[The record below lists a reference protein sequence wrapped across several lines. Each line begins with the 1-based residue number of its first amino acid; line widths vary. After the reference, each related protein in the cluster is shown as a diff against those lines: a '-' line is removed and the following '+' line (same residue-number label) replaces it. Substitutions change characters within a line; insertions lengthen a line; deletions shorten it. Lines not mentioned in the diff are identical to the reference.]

1 MKNYYYRVQELTSA
15 GIHLALFLVV
25 FFLAFVFRFEFAI
38 PAYYWRIF
46 LETLPIV
53 LLIKFS
59 VFYFFAAYKSSW
71 RYPGIYDLVNII
83 KASFISTLVLGLL
96 FYLFFLNDPTPFPRS
111 IIILDL
117 LLTTMIVGGARLFMR
132 IVREEFS
139 GIFTRTGPGR
149 RVVIVGAGNA
159 GESLIREIK
168 KYPELNYQAVAF
180 VDDNPGKVNSFIHG
194 IRIYGPVSSL
204 ADIAAEVGGEEVL
217 IATPS
222 ATGEQMRRIVK
233 YCEEAGK
240 PFRTIP
246 SLDRLIDGRITVS
259 KLREVQIEDL
269 LRREP
274 VRLDMRSI
282 ERFLSGRSV
291 LVTGAG
297 GSIGS
302 EICRQ
307 VMRFGPRILVMLD
320 QAESA
325 LFEIERELIKYVE
338 VPGRLSAKVGDV
350 YDQGCLDLL
359 FSRHHPEVIF
369 HCAAYK
375 HVPLMEFNVRE
386 ALRNNVLGTR
396 CLAQTAI
403 EFGAETL
410 VFISTD
416 KAVNP
421 SSVMGASKRLAEK
434 YLQHL
439 SGQAP
444 TKFVVV
450 RFGNVLG
457 SQGSAVEIF
466 KKQIAEGGPVTIT
479 HPEMR
484 RYFMTIPEASQLVLQ
499 AASIGKGGEVYFLD
513 MGEPI
518 LILDLARDLIR
529 LSGLKPEEDIPIVI
543 TGTRP
548 GEKLFE
554 ELRFVDE
561 NMLRT
566 EHEQI
571 YQVRMNGRPS
581 EKLEPALN
589 ELESHLLN
597 LADEDQLR
605 SWLGTMVAEY
615 KGWGNPRTEGGIKK
629 EQVHGR
635 P

>member
-1 MKNYYYRVQELTSA
+1 MKRSYYRIQELTSA
-15 GIHLALFLVV
+15 AIHLALFFII
-25 FFLAFVFRFEFAI
+25 FFMAFLFRFEFSI
-38 PAYYWRIF
+38 PADYWKIF
-46 LETLPIV
+46 LQTLPV
-53 LLIKFS
+53 LLMVKLG
-59 VFYFFAAYKSSW
+59 VFYFFAVYKSSW

-83 KASFISTLVLGLL
+83 KASFVSTLMLGLL
-96 FYLFFLNDPTPFPRS
+96 FYLFFINDPVPFPRS
-111 IIILDL
+111 VIILDL
-117 LLTTMIVGGARLFMR
+117 LLTIMIAGGARLFMR
-132 IVREEFS
+132 IVREEFT
-139 GIFTRTGPGR
+139 GIFSRSGPGR

-159 GESLIREIK
+159 GETLIREIK
-168 KYPELNYQAVAF
+168 KYTELNYQAVGF
-180 VDDNPGKVNSFIHG
+180 VDDNPGKINSRIHG
-194 IRIYGPVSSL
+194 VRVYGPISKL
-204 ADIAAEVGGEEVL
+204 PDIVAQLGVEEIL

-222 ATGEQMRRIVK
+222 ASGEQIRRIVN
-233 YCEEAGK
+233 YCDETGK

-246 SLDRLIDGRITVS
+246 GLDRLIDGRVTVN

-274 VRLDMRSI
+274 VRLDMKSI
-282 ERFLSGRSV
+282 ERFLTGRSV

-307 VMRFGPRILVMLD
+307 VMRFGPRVLIMLD

-325 LFEIERELIKYVE
+325 LFEIERELIRYVE
-338 VPGRLSAKVGDV
+338 VPGRLVAKIGDV
-350 YDQGCLDLL
+350 YDRGCLELI
-359 FSRHHPEVIF
+359 FPQYHPEVVF
-369 HCAAYK
+369 HCASYK

-386 ALRNNVLGTR
+386 ALRNNLLGTR
-396 CLAQTAI
+396 CLAQTAR
-403 EFGAETL
+403 EFGVESL

-434 YLQHL
+434 YLQHI
-439 SGQAP
+439 SGQSP
-444 TKFVVV
+444 TRFVMV

-499 AASIGKGGEVYFLD
+499 AAAIGKGGEIYFLD

-529 LSGLKPEEDIPIVI
+529 LSGLKPEVDIPIVV

-554 ELRFVDE
+554 ELRFEDE

-571 YQVRMNGRPS
+571 YQVKMNGRSS
-581 EKLEPALN
+581 ENLELALE
-589 ELESHLLN
+589 ELERHLLN
-597 LADEDQLR
+597 QADDDRLR
-605 SWLGTMVAEY
+605 NWLGGMVPEY
-615 KGWGNPRTEGGIKK
+615 TGWGNSRIK
-629 EQVHGR
+629 GA
-635 P
+635 